1 MLGNDFR
8 SVTIKSTKA
17 FANAVEGTDNVIV
30 KEADEKRKVVEAPD
44 GYRDGVLD
52 EATTELIG

>member
-1 MLGNDFR
+1 MLGNDFNGI
-8 SVTIKSTKA
+8 TIRSTKA
-17 FANAVEGTDNVIV
+17 FANAVEGKDNVVV